1 MERLKDTESVDD
13 TKNTFFWTQQSEA
26 GMNSQSH

>member
-1 MERLKDTESVDD
+1 MERLKDTETVDD
-13 TKNTFFWTQQSEA
+13 TKKHFFWTQQSEA